1 MSQNVE
7 TKAREIKLGPTI
19 VALDVVCMK
28 EQNGVRQ
35 MDDKEVDGLKDALV
49 QGVCSKLA

>member
-7 TKAREIKLGPTI
+7 IKEKEIKFGPTI
-19 VALDVVCMK
+19 MVLDVACMK

-35 MDDKEVDGLKDALV
+35 VDDKEVDGLKDALEID
-49 QGVCSKLA
+49 GVG